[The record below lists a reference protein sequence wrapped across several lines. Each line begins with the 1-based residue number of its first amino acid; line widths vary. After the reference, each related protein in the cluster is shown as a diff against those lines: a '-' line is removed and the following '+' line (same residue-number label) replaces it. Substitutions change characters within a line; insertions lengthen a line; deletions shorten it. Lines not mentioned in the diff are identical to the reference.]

1 MEEVKG
7 KTTDQDKMITEAA
20 LVPILKQMRMQSLEK
35 PLNYPKRLRKKKRR
49 REQKRSRKKVPPI
62 KFNQKISRLQ
72 ELSKEQVHPEMQTDL
87 ISVQVLKSLL
97 LIMLEAMQEVA
108 LLMTS
113 TILIL
118 ETWQGAKQIRKMTTS
133 ISISVAMAKVKAMRN
148 KKKKSQLLA
157 QVISWTFQE
166 ELT

>member
-1 MEEVKG
+1 
-7 KTTDQDKMITEAA
+7 
-20 LVPILKQMRMQSLEK
+20 
-35 PLNYPKRLRKKKRR
+35 
-49 REQKRSRKKVPPI
+49 
-62 KFNQKISRLQ
+62 LQ

-118 ETWQGAKQIRKMTTS
+118 ETW
-133 ISISVAMAKVKAMRN
+133 
-148 KKKKSQLLA
+148 
-157 QVISWTFQE
+157 
-166 ELT
+166 